1 MAPRSCRI
9 CWRARHRPYARK
21 NAGYAYCQIGEN
33 LASASDSRG
42 FSADGYAKLAVEG
55 WEHSPG
61 HRKNMLLPYVTETG
75 VAVMRAGP
83 NDPRYIAVQLFAR
96 PRAMNISF
104 KIHNTSANAVPYTLA
119 GQQHSAD
126 AHGTLTLTACMPRE
140 ISFSTDV
147 RTGAKGHY
155 ETRNGQVYTLKPVDG
170 GGVIVELDGARRE
183 VSSRASGCRCRHTLG
198 DEVAEAQ
205 PRLRQRIAARA
216 EHAGLE
222 KMPRQLQPGDHVFRR
237 ARPLAPLRQ
246 EGG

>member
-1 MAPRSCRI
+1 MPDHSRHPRYGSGHHLDDQRVSLGQQ
-9 CWRARHRPYARK
+9 ARPGHAECAAHGGRPYYARVLSATKELSHLLAGTTPAIRAK

-33 LASASDSRG
+33 LASAIDSRG
-42 FSADGYAKLAVEG
+42 FSANGYAKVAVEG

-104 KIHNTSANAVPYTLA
+104 KIRNTSPSAVPYTLA
-119 GQQHSAD
+119 GAQSAVEGHS
-126 AHGTLTLTACMPRE
+126 TLTLTACMPRE

-155 ETRNGQVYTLKPVDG
+155 ETRTGQVYTLKPVAG
-170 GGVIVELDGARRE
+170 GGVIVELTEPGA
-183 VSSRASGCRCRHTLG
+183 
-198 DEVAEAQ
+198 
-205 PRLRQRIAARA
+205 
-216 EHAGLE
+216 
-222 KMPRQLQPGDHVFRR
+222 K
-237 ARPLAPLRQ
+237 
-246 EGG
+246 